1 MSTAKVS
8 EEGSLLQ
15 EAVYNGR
22 KEFVPILLEFGLVHF
37 LIDHLL
43 ISLFLQCSFFRV
55 DPTKAVLHSGN
66 PAPMEMAVL
75 YQWDE
80 PEIFK
85 MLAEFK
91 EIPDDVK
98 ILQLMMLIFR
108 GLGGER
114 TDDDGEKLKEEFQKI
129 LQSVSSVE
137 MVKQHLL
144 FFQPKYSGE
153 R

>member
-1 MSTAKVS
+1 M
-8 EEGSLLQ
+8 Q

-22 KEFVPILLEFGLVHF
+22 RKEFIRILLEFGLVYY
-37 LIDHLL
+37 LIAHLFVDGRPCHDSCNVL
-43 ISLFLQCSFFRV
+43 FFRV

-66 PAPMEMAVL
+66 PTPMEMAVL

-80 PEIFK
+80 PEILK

-98 ILQLMMLIFR
+98 ILRLMMLIFR

-114 TDDDGEKLKEEFQKI
+114 TDDNGEKLKEEFQKI
-129 LQSVSSVE
+129 LNSVSSVE
-137 MVKQHLL
+137 MVKPL
-144 FFQPKYSGE
+144 FILPIQIF

>member
-1 MSTAKVS
+1 M
-8 EEGSLLQ
+8 Q

-37 LIDHLL
+37 LIDNLL
-43 ISLFLQCSFFRV
+43 ISLFLKCSFFRV

-80 PEIFK
+80 PEILK

-98 ILQLMMLIFR
+98 ILQLIKLIWQ
-108 GLGGER
+108 GLGGEGA
-114 TDDDGEKLKEEFQKI
+114 DKSVEKLKEEFQKI
-129 LQSVSSVE
+129 LNSVSSVE
-137 MVKQHLL
+137 MVKQH
-144 FFQPKYSGE
+144 F
-153 R
+153 